1 MDKVQDRLAELY
13 HYLATSDTP
22 LPRTVRRLKH
32 GVSTLSVPA
41 PKAVVR
47 PILWSYLAARSAR
60 EFAMRVFVAQPFLE
74 AYCKECGPGLRTG
87 SFIHFVQGQGD
98 LVLGSNVWLDGKS
111 TITFAASFSERPL
124 LEIGDNTAV
133 GHETFFVVG
142 KRITIGKNCNISGS
156 TMIFDSNGHPS
167 DPVARR
173 NHEPPAP
180 DQVRPVTI
188 GDDVWI
194 GKECLI
200 YPGVRIGDC
209 AIVSGGSVVRRHV
222 PPYAVV
228 AGNPAQV
235 IFRLPRPVTMGETP
249 KPPAQPESAG
259 PASAP
264 ASGPAATPTG
274 ADGAE

>member
-13 HYLATSDTP
+13 HYLATSNEA
-22 LPRTVRRLKH
+22 LPQAVRRLKQ
-32 GVSTLSVPA
+32 GVGTFSVPA

-47 PILWSYLAARSAR
+47 PLLWSYLAARSAA
-60 EFAMRVFVAQPFLE
+60 EFGMRVFVAQPFLQ

-87 SFIHFVQGQGD
+87 SFIHWVQGQGD
-98 LVLGSNVWLDGKS
+98 IVLGSNVWLDGKS

-133 GHETFFVVG
+133 GHETFFIVG
-142 KRITIGKNCNISGS
+142 KRITVGKNCNISGS

-194 GKECLI
+194 GKGCII

-235 IFRLPRPVTMGETP
+235 IFRLPRPAAAEPTGG
-249 KPPAQPESAG
+249 PPSNAPESM
-259 PASAP
+259 PR
-264 ASGPAATPTG
+264 
-274 ADGAE
+274 ADGGAE